1 MKILFNP
8 LRLLMCESLASYPSV
23 CSFYEDFLKRLKE
36 CFPRGM
42 IDAMNFIDRETSYKD
57 KVLKSFCSDFSN
69 RITPE
74 VRDWFFDDYI
84 LEINW
89 RDKQESRR
97 RLKWLAETLIIVV
110 EHKIDACW
118 TESVPGN
125 CFEDA
130 FEKFCKKYKS
140 K

>member
-23 CSFYEDFLKRLKE
+23 LSFYEDFLKRLRE

-42 IDAMNFIDRETSYKD
+42 IDAMNFIERETSYKD
-57 KVLKSFCSDFSN
+57 KVLKRFCSDFSN

-89 RDKQESRR
+89 RDKHESKR
-97 RLKWLAETLIIVV
+97 RLKWLADTLILVV
-110 EHKIDACW
+110 NHKNPYRRN
-118 TESVPGN
+118 ESENGN
-125 CFEDA
+125 SFDDA
-130 FEKFCKKYKS
+130 FDSFCIKYKL
-140 K
+140 